1 MFCFDVHA
9 YMLLA
14 LMLEL
19 DDVKLVNKKYH
30 MELCHWTRNIADL
43 LAMICLVHALG
54 LACLFMST
62 FGDLLHVLLH
72 DFD

>member
-1 MFCFDVHA
+1 
-9 YMLLA
+9 
-14 LMLEL
+14 
-19 DDVKLVNKKYH
+19 

-72 DFD
+72 DFDWRAVQFHSMMDMFLDFSELT